1 MSGDSPDADG
11 KVQLDLE
18 LPAGLAAW
26 IMGLGDD
33 YEARAEAILQQAM
46 DEATR

>member
-1 MSGDSPDADG
+1 MSESESTDG

-18 LPAGLAAW
+18 LPAGLVAW

-33 YEARAEAILQQAM
+33 YEARAEAILQRAM
-46 DEATR
+46 DEASR